1 MDTMADMMNKL
12 MTAKAG
18 KAETIRVV
26 FKKTVN
32 IAQYET
38 EVYEADTSVELEEGI
53 TGIER
58 IIVSH
63 ILFAELEYGV
73 LLKLALKG
81 VITKQ
86 DMDKSI
92 EKSEY
97 GIKLLY
103 DKAVSLGVQPDIEKY
118 INSVGGNTTQ
128 G

>member
-1 MDTMADMMNKL
+1 MNKL
-12 MTAKAG
+12 MVSKAG
-18 KAETIRVV
+18 NAETVRVV

-32 IAQYET
+32 TAQYET
-38 EVYEADTSVELEEGI
+38 EVYEADTSVDLEEGI

-58 IIVSH
+58 ILVTH

-73 LLKLALKG
+73 LLKLVLKG

-86 DMDKSI
+86 DMDKSV

-103 DKAVSLGVQPDIEKY
+103 DKAEQLGIRPNIEKY
-118 INSVGGNTTQ
+118 FNAAPENI
-128 G
+128 

>member
-1 MDTMADMMNKL
+1 MADIMNKL
-12 MTAKAG
+12 MVSKAG
-18 KAETIRVV
+18 NAETVRVV

-32 IAQYET
+32 TAQYET
-38 EVYEADTSVELEEGI
+38 EVYEADTSVDLEEGI

-58 IIVSH
+58 ILVTH

-73 LLKLALKG
+73 LLKLVLKG

-86 DMDKSI
+86 DMDKSV

-103 DKAVSLGVQPDIEKY
+103 DKAEQLGIRPNIEKY
-118 INSVGGNTTQ
+118 FNAAPENI
-128 G
+128 